1 MSIRDSVLFSGV
13 NYVNLTKV
21 TGSGT
26 AQGFPVTNARTEN
39 LYEFVKLTGPT
50 SFIEFDLNASK
61 SIQIIGILKHSFGLS
76 ATWRIRLGTNA
87 ANTVS
92 APIYDSGVIDMANPF
107 GTFGTLPWGE
117 FDWGNVM
124 PQEYSGLLN
133 FHSFHLLAAPV
144 QASYVR
150 IDFSDT
156 EGVHQFARAWMGTIY
171 QPSYNALYGSS
182 IKPIDTTKERQH
194 ESGRRTYGT
203 RRQRRS
209 MELNFELPETELFYN
224 MYGPLFSINGKK
236 GEIVCLLQ
244 PLNPE
249 TWVFESIY
257 GNITDI
263 PSITKTFWLYGTT
276 QITID
281 ERV

>member
-13 NYVNLTKV
+13 NYINASKV
-21 TGSGT
+21 SGSAT
-26 AQGFPVTNARTEN
+26 VQGFPVENAKTDN
-39 LYEFVKLTGPT
+39 LYEFVQFTGT
-50 SFIEFDLNASK
+50 TNYVEYDLGSNK
-61 SIQIIGILKHSFGLS
+61 TIQLLGVLKHSFGLA
-76 ATWRIRLGTNA
+76 ATWRIRLGTTA

-92 APIYDSGVIDMANPF
+92 APIYDSGVIDVANAF

-117 FDWGNVM
+117 FDWGNVV
-124 PQEYSGLLN
+124 PQEYGGLLN
-133 FHSFHLLAAPV
+133 FHAFHLLSESV

-156 EGVHQFARAWMGTIY
+156 EGVPKFARGWIGTVY
-171 QPSYNALYGSS
+171 QPSYNALYGSA

-203 RRQRRS
+203 RRQRRH
-209 MELNFELPETELFYN
+209 MELNFELPETELFFN
-224 MYGPLFSINGKK
+224 IYGPLFSISGKK
-236 GEIVCLLQ
+236 GEIICFLK

-249 TWVFESIY
+249 SWVFESIY
-257 GNITDI
+257 GNIIDVAPI
-263 PSITKTFWLYGTT
+263 VKTFWQYGTT
-276 QITID
+276 QIAID